1 MKKFKNEINT
11 TDIAKPYQKEIAQ
24 NIAEN
29 MFNKQVEEMFK
40 YSRSPNK
47 DFNYE
52 KDDDGIVVTSYIG
65 SQNVVVLPETIDG
78 QEVYKIG
85 TGAFQDCLEIE
96 TIILPKSVIE
106 IGERAFYNCGVV
118 EVKLSEGLEEIGAEA
133 FKYAK
138 RLETIIIPQ
147 TVTEI
152 HRESFYGSGLKY
164 VVMNGGEYIWH
175 RAFAMCEHLRRIV
188 LPNTL
193 IEIARCA
200 FDGTALSRLIIPE
213 SVTYVED
220 GDFDQM
226 HVAFLNDNTDVS
238 FVSHYEYERS
248 AENDD
253 YPLTPPIVYCN
264 IGSKAYIAARKEH
277 FEIRPLTDFPN
288 EDDLINDYHVANVK
302 SNGTNDAEYGELDAS
317 SWNVE
322 SILRQEGY
330 TVSQR
335 KGLSDNER
343 EVILRN
349 VISKKMM
356 SRRQVIEH
364 IELQIS
370 LRKNNSMYGIAI
382 SKWERDLAFLRK
394 L

>member
-1 MKKFKNEINT
+1 MKKIKNEIYT
-11 TDIAKPYQKEIAQ
+11 MDIAEPYQKEITQ

-29 MFNKQVEEMFK
+29 LFNKQVEEMFK
-40 YSRSPNK
+40 YSRTPNK

-52 KDDDGIVVTSYIG
+52 KDDEGIVVTSYIG
-65 SQNVVVLPETIDG
+65 SKNVVVVPETIDD

-85 TGAFQDCLEIE
+85 TGAFQECLEIE
-96 TIILPKSVIE
+96 TVILPKTVIE

-118 EVKLSEGLEEIGAEA
+118 EVKLSDGLEEIGTEA

-138 RLETIIIPQ
+138 RLESVVIPK
-147 TVTEI
+147 TVKEI
-152 HRESFYGSGLKY
+152 QSESFCGSGLKF
-164 VVMNGGEYIWH
+164 VVMNGGEYICH
-175 RAFAMCEHLRRIV
+175 RAFAMCENLRRIV

-193 IEIARCA
+193 IEIDRCA
-200 FDGTALSRLIIPE
+200 FDCTALSRLIIPE
-213 SVTYVED
+213 SVMCVED

-226 HVAFLNDNTDVS
+226 HIAFLNDDTDVS

-253 YPLTPPIVYCN
+253 YPIIPPIVYCN
-264 IGSKAYIAARKEH
+264 IGSKAYFAARKEH

-288 EDDLINDYHVANVK
+288 EDDLIGDNYVVNRK

-335 KGLSDNER
+335 EGLSDNER
-343 EVILRN
+343 EAILRN
-349 VISKKMM
+349 VISKKLM

-382 SKWERDLAFLRK
+382 SKWERDLAFLRR